1 MTIER
6 EIFSALIAQNAF
18 QGEKPSVQSYAQ
30 LAVDKGFRALSSK
43 QQAVV
48 SPFLQKKC
56 EGVKNPNEKHNNCQ
70 NTIGGRDLVT
80 ALEKAENYKEWRCES
95 CRNEAVHQ

>member
-6 EIFSALIAQNAF
+6 EIFSALIAQNAL

-56 EGVKNPNEKHNNCQ
+56 EGMKKPNEKHNNCQ
-70 NTIGGRDLVT
+70 NIISGRELVT
-80 ALEKAENYKEWRCES
+80 ALEKSEHYKGWRCES
-95 CRNEAVHQ
+95 CQSASEK

>member
-18 QGEKPSVQSYAQ
+18 QGEKPSVHSFAQ
-30 LAVDKGFRALSSK
+30 LAVDKGFRALSSR

-48 SPFLQKKC
+48 NPFLKKQC
-56 EGVKNPNEKHNNCQ
+56 EGIKQPNEKHNNCK
-70 NTIGGRDLVT
+70 NSIGGRDLVT
-80 ALEKAENYKEWRCES
+80 ALEKSESYKGWRCES
-95 CRNEAVHQ
+95 CRSAV

>member
-30 LAVDKGFRALSSK
+30 LAVDKGFRALTSR

-48 SPFLQKKC
+48 SPFLKKQC
-56 EGVKNPNEKHNNCQ
+56 EGMRKSRKLQGMALRKLPECILKTRQHRKKSSPPEK
-70 NTIGGRDLVT
+70 L
-80 ALEKAENYKEWRCES
+80 
-95 CRNEAVHQ
+95 

>member
-18 QGEKPSVQSYAQ
+18 QGEKPSVQNYAQ
-30 LAVDKGFRALSSK
+30 LAVDKGFRALTSK

-48 SPFLQKKC
+48 SPFLKKQC
-56 EGVKNPNEKHNNCQ
+56 EGTKESNNCQ

-80 ALEKAENYKEWRCES
+80 ALGNSENYKGWRCES
-95 CRNEAVHQ
+95 CRSAS

>member
-18 QGEKPSVQSYAQ
+18 QGEKPSVQNYAQ
-30 LAVDKGFRALSSK
+30 LAVDKGFRALTSK

-48 SPFLQKKC
+48 SPFLKKQC
-56 EGVKNPNEKHNNCQ
+56 EGTKEPNNCQ

-80 ALEKAENYKEWRCES
+80 ALGNSENYKGWRCES
-95 CRNEAVHQ
+95 CRSAS

>member
-30 LAVDKGFRALSSK
+30 LAVDNGFRALTSR

-48 SPFLQKKC
+48 SPFLKKQC
-56 EGVKNPNEKHNNCQ
+56 EGMRKPNEKHNNCQ
-70 NTIGGRDLVT
+70 NTIAGRDLVA
-80 ALEKAENYKEWRCES
+80 ALEKAESYKGWRCES
-95 CRNEAVHQ
+95 CRSAS

>member
-18 QGEKPSVQSYAQ
+18 QGEKPSVQSFAQ
-30 LAVDKGFRALSSK
+30 LAVDKGFRALSSR

-48 SPFLQKKC
+48 NPFLKKQC
-56 EGVKNPNEKHNNCQ
+56 EGIKQPNEKHNNCK
-70 NTIGGRDLVT
+70 NSIGGRDLVT
-80 ALEKAENYKEWRCES
+80 ALENSESYKGWRCES
-95 CRNEAVHQ
+95 CRSAV

>member
-18 QGEKPSVQSYAQ
+18 QGEKPSVHSFAQ
-30 LAVDKGFRALSSK
+30 LAVDKGFRALSSR

-48 SPFLQKKC
+48 NPFL
-56 EGVKNPNEKHNNCQ
+56 KNNAK
-70 NTIGGRDLVT
+70 G
-80 ALEKAENYKEWRCES
+80 
-95 CRNEAVHQ
+95 

>member
-18 QGEKPSVQSYAQ
+18 QSEKPSVQNYAQ

-48 SPFLQKKC
+48 SPFLKKQC
-56 EGVKNPNEKHNNCQ
+56 EGIKESNEKHNNCQ
-70 NTIGGRDLVT
+70 NTISGGDLVA
-80 ALEKAENYKEWRCES
+80 ALGKSESYKGWRCES
-95 CRNEAVHQ
+95 CRSAS

>member
-18 QGEKPSVQSYAQ
+18 QGEKPSVQSFAQ
-30 LAVDKGFRALSSK
+30 LAVDKGFRALSSR

-48 SPFLQKKC
+48 NPFLKKQC
-56 EGVKNPNEKHNNCQ
+56 
-70 NTIGGRDLVT
+70 
-80 ALEKAENYKEWRCES
+80 
-95 CRNEAVHQ
+95 

>member
-18 QGEKPSVQSYAQ
+18 QGEKPSVQSYAK

-48 SPFLQKKC
+48 SPFLKKQC
-56 EGVKNPNEKHNNCQ
+56 VGIKEPNEKHNNCQ
-70 NTIGGRDLVT
+70 NSIVGRDLLT
-80 ALEKAENYKEWRCES
+80 ALEKSESYKGWRCES
-95 CRNEAVHQ
+95 CRSAS

>member
-48 SPFLQKKC
+48 SPFL
-56 EGVKNPNEKHNNCQ
+56 
-70 NTIGGRDLVT
+70 GGG
-80 ALEKAENYKEWRCES
+80 EN
-95 CRNEAVHQ
+95 